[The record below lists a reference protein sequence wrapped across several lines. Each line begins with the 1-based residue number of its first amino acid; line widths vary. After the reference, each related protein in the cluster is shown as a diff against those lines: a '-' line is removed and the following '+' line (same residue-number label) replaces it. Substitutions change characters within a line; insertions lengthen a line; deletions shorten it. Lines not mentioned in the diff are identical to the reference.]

1 MGAVTDEGV
10 DSINNETRQT
20 QSSIPGGRLDTKV
33 LTIVIQALG
42 GLYVVNPLSFTLMV
56 AITAIHC
63 VVKRHY
69 FFLI

>member
-1 MGAVTDEGV
+1 MKVGAVTDEGV

-42 GLYVVNPLSFTLMV
+42 GLYIL
-56 AITAIHC
+56 
-63 VVKRHY
+63 KQHY